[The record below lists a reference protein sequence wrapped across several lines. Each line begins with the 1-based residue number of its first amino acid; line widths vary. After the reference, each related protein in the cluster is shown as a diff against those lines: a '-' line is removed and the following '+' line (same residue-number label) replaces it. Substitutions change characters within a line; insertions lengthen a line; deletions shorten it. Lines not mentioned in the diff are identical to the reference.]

1 MVKLATLVETLP
13 GLEVVKNICDTATEQ
28 ETQTSNKQISLGW
41 TEQNEKKLQR
51 IKNIYGLGISEIILE
66 DGNKFGTL
74 YFLF

>member
-28 ETQTSNKQISLGW
+28 ETQASNKQISLGW

-51 IKNIYGLGISEIILE
+51 I
-66 DGNKFGTL
+66 
-74 YFLF
+74 